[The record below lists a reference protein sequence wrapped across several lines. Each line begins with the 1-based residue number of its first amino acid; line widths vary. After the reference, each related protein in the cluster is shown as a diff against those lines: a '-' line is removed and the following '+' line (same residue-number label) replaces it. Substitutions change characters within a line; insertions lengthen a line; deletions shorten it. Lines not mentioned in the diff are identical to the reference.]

1 MKQESAPTDASVA
14 EQKTDGLSSA
24 EQPSVEWSPAEWQA
38 ELLELRKQIDR
49 LDHGLVLMLA
59 NRFALTRRVGNIK
72 ARVGL
77 QSFDPKREAEKLA
90 DIRQLCERH
99 GVNGDLVAEM
109 LAQIMRET
117 VKNHDRIRSGLES
130 GR

>member
-1 MKQESAPTDASVA
+1 MSDQSEVAGAPDA
-14 EQKTDGLSSA
+14 Q
-24 EQPSVEWSPAEWQA
+24 QQSVEWSPAEWQA

-49 LDHGLVLMLA
+49 LDQSLVLMLA

-77 QSFDPKREAEKLA
+77 QSFDPRREAEKLDDVRQQCELHGLNAGLVA
-90 DIRQLCERH
+90 DI
-99 GVNGDLVAEM
+99 

-117 VKNHDRIRSGLES
+117 VKNHDKIRSDLKS
-130 GR
+130 GA